1 MSKNYQAFI
10 RHLEKQCGD
19 EPSFVVL
26 LRYEKK
32 EEAFKRI
39 LEKSKIIF
47 DEDVIKKISYEGL
60 KLTLYETGKI
70 ILHGI
75 DAKKNA
81 VEILNK
87 VLSP

>member
-19 EPSFVVL
+19 EPSFVAL

-47 DEDVIKKISYEGL
+47 DEDVIKKISYEGI
-60 KLTLYETGKI
+60 KLSLYETGKI

-75 DAKKNA
+75 DTKENA

-87 VLSP
+87 VLSS